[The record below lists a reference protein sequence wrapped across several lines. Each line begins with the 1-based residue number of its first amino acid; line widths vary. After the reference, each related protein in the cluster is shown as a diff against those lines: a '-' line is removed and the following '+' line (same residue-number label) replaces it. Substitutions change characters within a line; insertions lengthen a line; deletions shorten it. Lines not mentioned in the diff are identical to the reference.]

1 MRRAEKFF
9 TQADRDRISAAVH
22 EAERRTSGEIVPV
35 VVDESDRYEEAEW
48 RAGALLGVL
57 ALSVFAAVHLLTPVW
72 LPLRFTEWLLIIVLC
87 FVAGMMLAR
96 FVPAVK
102 RIFAGTELMKKRVG
116 QRAAGVFIEEEVFAT
131 RDRTGILLFVSLTE
145 HKVVVLGDSGINAKV
160 QHADWQAIVDTI
172 VDGIVQDRFVD
183 GLVNAVGKCGALL
196 ERMGVNIRPD
206 DRDELTDNLR
216 VGRP

>member
-1 MRRAEKFF
+1 
-9 TQADRDRISAAVH
+9 
-22 EAERRTSGEIVPV
+22 
-35 VVDESDRYEEAEW
+35 
-48 RAGALLGVL
+48 
-57 ALSVFAAVHLLTPVW
+57 
-72 LPLRFTEWLLIIVLC
+72 
-87 FVAGMMLAR
+87 MMLAR